1 MKTARKHLKL
11 LSLILILVLSGCST
25 TKDNFF
31 SRTYHQTTAK
41 YNGYFNANESLKI
54 GLKKIKDAHE
64 ENYQVIIPPDKI
76 NRTEVVGQVFPNMD
90 RAIEK
95 TTKVIVRHSMEI
107 NNKEKNKW
115 IDDNYFL
122 MARARFYK
130 KEYLAS
136 LNTFKY
142 IIRTYPKG
150 GVVNQSYI
158 WSARCNIKLDNLQT
172 AKKTLKYLLEE
183 KQLTNKDLT
192 EINLS
197 LFEISVEEKN
207 YKSAVS
213 FLEKAQKTN
222 KNRELKPRI
231 YFMLA
236 QVYEKLQ
243 QGDKAL
249 ENYNNVIK
257 SNPEYEMSFR
267 AALNKANSY
276 GFSSGKSHH
285 LLKEYE
291 KMLKDVKNKDYR
303 DQIYYAIGEIK
314 LNDQDT
320 VSAIKNFQNSL
331 NSFLFNVNQKLQTHF
346 RLSEIYL
353 KQKAYKPTYIQH
365 DSIMMLMDIEDER
378 YIATKKR
385 HRDLNDVVRNQ
396 DIIYEQDSLLAL
408 ALLTEEERN
417 EKIDEYIE
425 ELKQKDMEAKSEVR
439 GDNMGGNFNLY
450 EYNRNQTNLPV
461 GGGWYFYNP
470 TAISFG
476 YSEFL
481 TRWGNRKNENNW
493 RRKNKNQ
500 LDSNE
505 SDQQMV
511 DDGPSLKEKY
521 SREYYLSKIP
531 LTPAQQ
537 DSSMRKIEKAYY
549 NLGAHLKNN
558 FFDYNQA
565 TDTYEEMLKRFDKTE
580 YKLLVYMQLV
590 FLYDLLEETNAKNE
604 ILQNIQKEFP
614 ENKYINPQT
623 GELLVSGVEKKESD
637 YEKIY
642 NLYVN
647 KKYNEAT
654 SLITKVLKKSPSD
667 SLNIKMIQAF
677 CISKQKG
684 KKEFILA
691 LENIKNQNPKTIQGQ
706 KSAELLDVLYGS
718 FYETEKDLYKM
729 EPDSEHH
736 MIITVSDLKTDIP
749 KLQSMLSKY
758 NTRNFS
764 EKKLQI
770 NNLLLNKQTQII
782 KITNFKNSKEA
793 LSYYESTFNN
803 PEWVALYK
811 QEGIDKMIISKS
823 NFLNLLQEKNT
834 QDYKIYFQE
843 KYLN

>member
-1 MKTARKHLKL
+1 LKTTKINLTF
-11 LSLILILVLSGCST
+11 LSLILIFALSSCST
-25 TKDNFF
+25 TRDNFF

-41 YNGYFNANESLKI
+41 YNGYFNANESVKT
-54 GLKKIKDAHE
+54 GLKKIKDAHK
-64 ENYQVIIPPDKI
+64 ENYQIIIPSDKI
-76 NRTEVVGQVFPNMD
+76 NRIEQVGQVFPNMD

-95 TTKVIVRHSMEI
+95 TTRVITKHSMEI

-115 IDDNYFL
+115 VDDNYFL

-142 IIRTYPKG
+142 IVRSYPKG
-150 GVVNQSYI
+150 SLANLSLV
-158 WSARCNIKLDNLQT
+158 WSAKCDIRLDNLQT

-183 KQLTNKDLT
+183 KQLTHKELIDVY
-192 EINLS
+192 LS
-197 LFEISVEEKN
+197 LSEISIKEKN
-207 YKSAVS
+207 YKEAVD
-213 FLEKAQKTN
+213 FLEKAQQKN
-222 KNRELKPRI
+222 KNREVRPRV

-236 QVYEKLQ
+236 QLYEKLQ
-243 QGDKAL
+243 KGDKAL
-249 ENYNNVIK
+249 ENYNMVIK

-267 AALNKANSY
+267 ASLNKANSY
-276 GFSSGKSHH
+276 GFSTGKPQG
-285 LLKEYE
+285 LLREYN

-320 VSAIKNFQNSL
+320 AAAIKNYQNSL
-331 NSFLFNVNQKLQTHF
+331 NSFLFNINQKLQTHF

-353 KQKAYKPTYIQH
+353 QQKSYKSTYIQH
-365 DSIMMLMDIEDER
+365 DSIMMLMGAEDER
-378 YIATKKR
+378 YMATKKR
-385 HRDLNDVVRNQ
+385 HQDLKDVVRNQ

-408 ALLTEEERN
+408 ALLSEAERN
-417 EKIDEYIE
+417 EKIDEYIDM
-425 ELKQKDMEAKSEVR
+425 LKQKDIEAKSESR
-439 GDNMGGNFNLY
+439 EDNIGGNFNLY
-450 EYNRNQTNLPV
+450 DYNKNQANLPV

-500 LDSNE
+500 MDPE
-505 SDQQMV
+505 ETEQQIE

-521 SREYYLSKIP
+521 SRDYYLSKIP
-531 LTPAQQ
+531 LSPEQQ
-537 DSSMRKIEKAYY
+537 DSSMRQIEKAYY
-549 NLGAHLKNN
+549 NLGSHLKNN
-558 FFDYNQA
+558 FFDYNQSI
-565 TDTYEEMLKRFDKTE
+565 DTYEEMLKRFDKTE

-590 FLYDLLEETNAKNE
+590 FLYDILEEEGAKND
-604 ILQNIQKEFP
+604 ILQNIQDEFP
-614 ENKYINPQT
+614 GNKYINPQT
-623 GELLVSGVEKKESD
+623 GELLVLDAEQEGD

-642 NLYVN
+642 TLYVN
-647 KKYNEAT
+647 KKYNEAIN
-654 SLITKVLKKSPSD
+654 LITKTLQKSPND
-667 SLNIKMIQAF
+667 SLNIQMIQAF

-691 LENIKNQNPKTIQGQ
+691 LEKIKKQNPNTIQGK

-718 FYETEKDLYKM
+718 FYETVEDVYKM
-729 EPDSEHH
+729 APESDHY
-736 MIITVSDLKTDIP
+736 MIITVSDLKIDIP

-758 NTRNFS
+758 NNRNFS
-764 EKKLQI
+764 GHKLQI
-770 NNLLLNKQTQII
+770 KNLLLNKQTQVI
-782 KITNFKNSKEA
+782 KIINFKNSKEA
-793 LSYYESTFNN
+793 EIYYESTFND
-803 PEWVALYK
+803 PEWINLYN
-811 QEGIDKMIISKS
+811 QEGIDKMIISKE
-823 NFLNLLQEKNT
+823 NFASLLKEKTT